1 MILYIRL
8 VLFMSWTKGINM
20 NIRHLEILDAVEQT
34 GTFTGAAKKLHLT
47 QSAVSH
53 AIAELEQQAGTVL
66 FNRFS
71 KGVSLTN
78 CGLSLLGEARSVLAA
93 YRNLDNK
100 IEHLEECTPINIV
113 SSITIASFLL
123 PKILSQLKSMHPEIQ
138 VNVRVA
144 SANTAM
150 DILQRGE
157 ADMALWEGVEP
168 QGSYQTYLMGSY
180 KLCAACAPNF
190 ILPNREI
197 SLYQLCGFPLL
208 LREQGSAI
216 RDTLDSVFSLANLKA
231 YPVWESVNSFT
242 LIKAAEAGLGI
253 TVLPESLLSDSLT
266 LKKLRLIKLTG
277 VKMENKMLAVLH
289 KDKYITQPL
298 QILLDTINFSY
309 KAGWQ
314 I

>member
-1 MILYIRL
+1 
-8 VLFMSWTKGINM
+8 M

-168 QGSYQTYLMGSY
+168 HVLQISYCLIGRYRCINY
-180 KLCAACAPNF
+180 AAFHCCF
-190 ILPNREI
+190 ESREVQSVIL
-197 SLYQLCGFPLL
+197 
-208 LREQGSAI
+208 
-216 RDTLDSVFSLANLKA
+216 
-231 YPVWESVNSFT
+231 W
-242 LIKAAEAGLGI
+242 
-253 TVLPESLLSDSLT
+253 TV
-266 LKKLRLIKLTG
+266 
-277 VKMENKMLAVLH
+277 
-289 KDKYITQPL
+289 YFPL
-298 QILLDTINFSY
+298 QI
-309 KAGWQ
+309 
-314 I
+314 